1 MKNTNN
7 FKDTL
12 LETITQKLD
21 NKLIEK
27 DKEIDYLKQ
36 EVLILKS

>member
-27 DKEIDYLKQ
+27 DKEIENLR
-36 EVLILKS
+36 